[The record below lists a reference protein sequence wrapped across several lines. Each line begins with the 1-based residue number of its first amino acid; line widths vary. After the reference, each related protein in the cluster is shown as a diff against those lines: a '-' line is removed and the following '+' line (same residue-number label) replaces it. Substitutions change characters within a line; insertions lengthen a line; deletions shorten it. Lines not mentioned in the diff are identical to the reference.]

1 MSQTTA
7 QLISNLVQAL
17 AFESTSAAPDN
28 GVYLSAANTLAF
40 NTNAAASPRLTIDS
54 DGKLLVGTSSS
65 ISGANLQ
72 VVDTTSCAL
81 VLARNDT
88 SIVEGNSIGE
98 IRFFNNDSTS
108 YEECAN
114 IAAVADGTYADGD
127 KPTRLVFSTTADGG
141 SSPTEKMRISAN
153 GNLTVDTD
161 TFFVDAVNDRVGVG
175 TTSPTATLH
184 IAGGTARP
192 ALYMFGSD
200 KDIGYNSVLQ
210 FGEWDGTTYTE
221 RMRIDSSGRLLVGTI
236 SDITADVS
244 SILQGVHAS
253 GGALNLARNDSSVS
267 TNNTIGRIRFWGNAE
282 NGTWQECAQIIAR
295 ADGTHGNSDKPTR
308 LEFRTTAAG
317 AASPTERMR
326 IENNGN
332 ILFNFDGTSQSGVAR
347 FADGT
352 QSSPGIT
359 FWADGSAD
367 TGIYRPGANTLGFT
381 TGGAEA
387 ARIDSDGRLLV
398 GTNSAFGGN
407 AELLQIARNGGGGI
421 ALLRNDLTVSSGNEL
436 GAISWYGNDSTGTT
450 VEECATIRAFADG
463 DHADGDKPTRLVFS
477 TTADGESSPTERMTI
492 KADGNV
498 GINTVDPRAIF
509 TTRAGGFDPTD
520 NEVFDGVGLFLEST
534 AAQADGNYGS
544 ALAWSRPGTNNRFKC
559 AIAPVQEG
567 SDTDVQ
573 GLAFFTSNGTL
584 AADDPAERARIDSDG
599 RLLVG
604 TNSNF
609 TRGSLQV
616 IDGGG
621 GEITIGRNDTT
632 VSAGNDL
639 GHIFFASNDEGTGA
653 SSYASISCYADSN
666 HTGSP
671 ASAPTRLSF
680 STTPST
686 TATAVERMRINNA
699 GNVYFGNDISSTP
712 WNRTSGNSTMSW
724 LEDTGSGGGA
734 LAIANNADRTF
745 SALYINKFA
754 YTSGDDDR
762 FADFRLNGGS
772 TIGSITINATSNG
785 VNYNTTSDYRLKEN
799 VVALTDGIDRLKQ
812 LNVNR
817 FNFIGSTL
825 VVDGFIA
832 HEVQDVVPEAI
843 SGAKDA
849 VDNEGNP
856 KYQGIDQS
864 KLVPLLTAALQEAI
878 AKIETLEQRLTDAG
892 IA

>member
-1 MSQTTA
+1 MGLS
-7 QLISNLVQAL
+7 LRG
-17 AFESTSAAPDN
+17 STSGSIDINPPAVAGNNTITLPGDN
-28 GVYLSAANTLAF
+28 GSANQFFRNSTIAGIVTYSSMVEDSSGNIGIGSETPGASLDIAKTTPVIRF
-40 NTNAAASPRLTIDS
+40 TDTDAGQYSELLNSGSSFYISADRGNGGSGDIIFRSGGTSEKLRITSTGNIGIGTASPNELIEVRGTKDQGIRLTS
-54 DGKLLVGTSSS
+54 TAGSGE
-65 ISGANLQ
+65 GANLQ
-72 VVDTTSCAL
+72 WYSEQTGDNKITAEIES
-81 VLARNDT
+81 DG
-88 SIVEGNSIGE
+88 EGTG
-98 IRFFNNDSTS
+98 
-108 YEECAN
+108 
-114 IAAVADGTYADGD
+114 
-127 KPTRLVFSTTADGG
+127 
-141 SSPTEKMRISAN
+141 
-153 GNLTVDTD
+153 GNLQFKTRT
-161 TFFVDAVNDRVGVG
+161 AAG
-175 TTSPTATLH
+175 TL
-184 IAGGTARP
+184 
-192 ALYMFGSD
+192 
-200 KDIGYNSVLQ
+200 
-210 FGEWDGTTYTE
+210 TE
-221 RMRIDSSGRLLVGTI
+221 AARIDNAQRLLVGTI

-282 NGTWQECAQIIAR
+282 NGTWQECAQISAQ